1 MTTAQKIAIADR
13 LRPAVIEAMDEMATL
28 GEMVIYLR
36 LIQLKGQGA
45 HPDDS
50 FGWGH
55 YGSDLA
61 MLRLEAELHHNH
73 NGMDVVYDQE
83 ARKLLA
89 FMQLGQTTLDLIES
103 GDDQW
108 GRAIANAQQFRR
120 QS

>member
-1 MTTAQKIAIADR
+1 MTTVQKIAIAER
-13 LRPAVIEAMDEMATL
+13 LRTAVIEAMDEIATQ

-61 MLRLEAELHHNH
+61 MLRLEAGLHRNH

-83 ARKLLA
+83 ARMLLA
-89 FMQLGQTTLDLIES
+89 FIQLGQATLDVIES
-103 GDDQW
+103 RDDQW
-108 GRAIANAQQFRR
+108 GSAIATAQEFWR